1 MNIYT
6 RKQQWKWL
14 LAIAAFAI
22 VIVSLWYTNNLV
34 KRIAEDERRKVRLWA
49 EAVQKKANL
58 VKFTNQLFEKM
69 KIEERKKAILYAKT
83 TEQLTK
89 DFSNFN
95 FLLYVLQDNTT
106 VPVIL
111 ADEQGKILAKRN
123 FDSIKE
129 KDDA

>member
-6 RKQQWKWL
+6 QKQKWKWL
-14 LAIAAFAI
+14 LALAAFII
-22 VIVSLWYTNNLV
+22 VIGSLWYTNNLV
-34 KRIAEDERRKVRLWA
+34 KRIAEDEKRKVKLWA

-69 KIEERKKAILYAKT
+69 KLEERKKAILYAKT

-95 FLLYVLQDNTT
+95 F
-106 VPVIL
+106 
-111 ADEQGKILAKRN
+111 
-123 FDSIKE
+123 F
-129 KDDA
+129 